1 MHGAL
6 LAALAAGARGAPPIM
21 HARSL
26 NPYVAAAIADWRRT
40 RGLIAIVPRVPAAL
54 AACIMVVSAG
64 SSVAPPGG
72 ALAMKSVQRSDKMKC
87 FWAEL
92 LLSGRVVLE
101 KGV

>member
-1 MHGAL
+1 VHGAL

-26 NPYVAAAIADWRRT
+26 NPYVAAAIADWRR
-40 RGLIAIVPRVPAAL
+40 
-54 AACIMVVSAG
+54 
-64 SSVAPPGG
+64 
-72 ALAMKSVQRSDKMKC
+72 SDKMKC